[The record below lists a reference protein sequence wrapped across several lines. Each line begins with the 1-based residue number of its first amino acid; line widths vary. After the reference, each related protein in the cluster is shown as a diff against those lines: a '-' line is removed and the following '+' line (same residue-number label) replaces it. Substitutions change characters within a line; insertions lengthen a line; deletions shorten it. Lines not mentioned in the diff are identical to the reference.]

1 MSKREIKRLRMY
13 DQYSQDT
20 TFMNNVDDE
29 LIEIASP
36 PIKVYSFNIFKTVA
50 PDDLTPVD
58 DLYGEA
64 DVIDE
69 QKLMEMYGH
78 GMDDFEAQDFFTVRP
93 GEVFD
98 DPKTIPGYYQE
109 PTWTQELQRLGV
121 QELEEELAISFNYSR
136 MMAETGGVQIKIG
149 DGIQTFRGDFYRVV
163 DAYVADEIKGWK
175 YIHFHVIAR
184 KPPTASLD
192 NLLLPD
198 NPFIPGRARN
208 NSN

>member
-1 MSKREIKRLRMY
+1 MY

-20 TFMNNVDDE
+20 TFMNNVDAE
-29 LIEIASP
+29 IIEIASP
-36 PIKVYSFNIFKTVA
+36 PIKVYPFNVYKTAA
-50 PDDLTPVD
+50 PGDLEPIDDT
-58 DLYGEA
+58 YGEP
-64 DVIDE
+64 DMIDE

-78 GMDDFEAQDFFTVRP
+78 GMDEFEAEDFFIVRP

-98 DPKTIPGYYQE
+98 DHVVIPGYYQE

-121 QELEEELAISFNYSR
+121 TELEEELAITFNYSK
-136 MMAETGGVQIKIG
+136 MMSEKGSPIKIG

-163 DAYVADEIKGWK
+163 DAYVADEVKGWK

-184 KPPTASLD
+184 KPGGVD

-198 NPFIPGRARN
+198 NPFIPGRSRN